1 MVSLVAL
8 SRTWLRDGRGNR
20 LEVPTRFPYTNSM
33 KNKIYLISQ
42 NVNNTWD
49 TYDSA
54 VVIAPD
60 EATARK
66 INPSASFDSD
76 EVLFMTEKEWAYKY
90 NGWCSNENQVSVR
103 YIGEASEAQV
113 VGVVCASYNA
123 G

>member
-1 MVSLVAL
+1 
-8 SRTWLRDGRGNR
+8 
-20 LEVPTRFPYTNSM
+20 M